1 MSNTEEKERGIVIIG
16 AGNFVTYTITPH
28 LRFKLIE
35 VKNGF
40 SATYLKQLQ
49 QKWQGSDGSEKWEDI
64 EVVS

>member
-1 MSNTEEKERGIVIIG
+1 MSNTEIKEPNLIIIG
-16 AGNFVTYTITPH
+16 AGNPVTYTITPY